1 MLPELISKCV
11 KFHAIDAGIRG
22 CGQFMHTCFSRDST
36 QERSCYGSKL
46 GRRKRHANIG
56 VASSD
61 RQARLKVHM
70 QSATIVCATNTRIL
84 SREFNR
90 RQPCAQKVRFESHD
104 DARAIE
110 TVMRNDRCAEGLRV
124 GLA

>member
-22 CGQFMHTCFSRDST
+22 CGQFMHTCFSREST
-36 QERSCYGSKL
+36 EERSCYGSKL

-90 RQPCAQKVRFESHD
+90 SKTRAQNVGFESPHG
-104 DARAIE
+104 ARALGN
-110 TVMRNDRCAEGLRV
+110 VMR
-124 GLA
+124 